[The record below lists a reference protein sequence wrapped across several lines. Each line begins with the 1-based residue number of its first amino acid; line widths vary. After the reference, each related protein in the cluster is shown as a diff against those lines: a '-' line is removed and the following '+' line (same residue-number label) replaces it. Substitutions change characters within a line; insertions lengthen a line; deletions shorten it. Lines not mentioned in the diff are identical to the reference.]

1 MGLLKDDEIAS
12 RTRMIGPWDYDS
24 EDKMLVRETTFKDFK
39 EAVGFINKLAE
50 VAEKINHHPDM
61 TVCEYNRVIV
71 ATTTH
76 DKGGITENDIRIAQ
90 EFESILETYD

>member
-1 MGLLKDDEIAS
+1 
-12 RTRMIGPWDYDS
+12 
-24 EDKMLVRETTFKDFK
+24 
-39 EAVGFINKLAE
+39 
-50 VAEKINHHPDM
+50 M

-76 DKGGITENDIRIAQ
+76 DEGGITDNDIRIAQ

>member
-1 MGLLKDDEIAS
+1 MSWEIS
-12 RTRMIGPWDYDS
+12 KNKLVKS
-24 EDKMLVRETTFKDFK
+24 FKFEDFFQALH
-39 EAVGFINKLAE
+39 FINKVGE
-50 VAEKINHHPDM
+50 ISEKINHHPDM

-76 DKGGITENDIRIAQ
+76 DKGGITDNDIRIAQ